1 MTAPGSPV
9 GSPVAS
15 PVVSAIGLRRTF
27 GAQRAVDGVD
37 LALGAG
43 ECLALFGPNGA
54 GKTTLLRLLAGLAR
68 PTAGEA
74 RIGAMRLPEAAAR
87 ARVGLISHKTMLY
100 DALTAR
106 ENVRFAADL
115 HGLAEPARAT
125 AEVLEALA
133 VTARA
138 DVPVRALSRG
148 MRQRVAVARAVVHA
162 PEVILCDEPYT
173 GLDEVGAAALTALL
187 RARQAAGAALV
198 LVTHHLQEGLALATQ
213 VAVMRG
219 GRFVHTAPGRAL
231 DPATF
236 AATYRSLVA

>member
-1 MTAPGSPV
+1 MTAPAAPI
-9 GSPVAS
+9 
-15 PVVSAIGLRRTF
+15 VSASGLRRAF

-37 LALGAG
+37 LALDAGA
-43 ECLALFGPNGA
+43 CLALFGPNGA

-74 RIGAMRLPEAAAR
+74 RIGDVALPAAAAR
-87 ARVGLISHKTMLY
+87 ARVGLVSHRTMLY

-115 HGLAEPARAT
+115 HGLPAPAEAT
-125 AEVLEALA
+125 AHVLDALQVA
-133 VTARA
+133 ARA

-148 MRQRVAVARAVVHA
+148 LRQRVAIARAVVHA
-162 PEVILCDEPYT
+162 PDVILCDEPYT

-198 LVTHHLQEGLALATQ
+198 VVTHHLQEGLALATD

-219 GRFVHTAPGRAL
+219 GRFVHRAPRAEV
-231 DPATF
+231 DPAAF
-236 AATYRSLVA
+236 AATYRELVA

>member
-1 MTAPGSPV
+1 MTAPAAPI
-9 GSPVAS
+9 
-15 PVVSAIGLRRTF
+15 VSASGLRRAF

-37 LALGAG
+37 LALDAGA
-43 ECLALFGPNGA
+43 CLALFGPNGA

-74 RIGAMRLPEAAAR
+74 RIGDVALPAAAAR
-87 ARVGLISHKTMLY
+87 ARVGLVSHRTMLY

-115 HGLAEPARAT
+115 QGLPAPAEAT
-125 AEVLEALA
+125 AHVLDALQVA
-133 VTARA
+133 ARA

-148 MRQRVAVARAVVHA
+148 LRQRVAIARAVVHA
-162 PEVILCDEPYT
+162 PDVILCDEPYT

-198 LVTHHLQEGLALATQ
+198 VVTHHLQEGLALATD

-219 GRFVHTAPGRAL
+219 GRFVHRAPRAEV
-231 DPATF
+231 DPAAF
-236 AATYRSLVA
+236 AATYRELVA

>member
-1 MTAPGSPV
+1 MTAPAAPI
-9 GSPVAS
+9 
-15 PVVSAIGLRRTF
+15 VSASGLRRAF

-37 LALGAG
+37 LALGEGA
-43 ECLALFGPNGA
+43 CLALFGPNGA

-68 PTAGEA
+68 PTAGVA
-74 RIGAMRLPEAAAR
+74 RIGDVALPAAAAR
-87 ARVGLISHKTMLY
+87 ARVGLVSHRTMLY

-115 HGLAEPARAT
+115 HGLPAPAEAT
-125 AEVLEALA
+125 ARVLEALQVA
-133 VTARA
+133 ARA

-148 MRQRVAVARAVVHA
+148 LRQRVAIARAVVHA
-162 PEVILCDEPYT
+162 PDVILCDEPYT

-198 LVTHHLQEGLALATQ
+198 VVTHHLQEGLALATD

-219 GRFVHTAPGRAL
+219 GRFVHRAPRAEV
-231 DPATF
+231 DPAAF
-236 AATYRSLVA
+236 AATYRELVA